1 MINNRNFLVLLL
13 LLLASALQAQ
23 TINGTWHGQLD
34 LQTLKLSIVFHFDP
48 SKPTVDSPD
57 QGAKGIKA
65 QMDYISADSVS
76 ISMPTLNASFAGKRN
91 NGQIKG
97 TFIQNGLS
105 LPLVLTP
112 GEVKRNRPQTPR
124 PPFPYTT
131 EEVSF
136 INPIDSAVLAGTLT
150 YPTNY
155 NSDHRCPVLL
165 MVSGSGLQDRNEA
178 LMDHQP
184 FAVIADHLARHGIAT
199 LRYDDRS
206 VGQSTGDASNA
217 TSLQFMEDAAAG
229 IQLLRSKG
237 SFSDVGVLGHSEG
250 GMIAFML
257 AARKQADFI
266 VTIGA
271 PGLRGDSI
279 LLLQNKLAAKQAGTN
294 LKTDIRQVRQAIK
307 AQGNP
312 WLDFFIDYDP
322 SADIAE
328 ADCPALV
335 LNGAKDMQVYAE
347 PNIAAIRRNM
357 PKDTPYTIKVY
368 PGLNHLMQH
377 CTTGLPAEYAN
388 IEETIAEEVLDDIS
402 EWLAKLPLK

>member
-13 LLLASALQAQ
+13 FLMASALQTQ

-48 SKPTVDSPD
+48 SSPTVDSPD

-76 ISMPTLNASFAGKRN
+76 ISMPTLNASFVGRHK

-97 TFIQNGLS
+97 TFKQNGMP

-217 TSLQFMEDAAAG
+217 TSLQFMEDAVAG

-279 LLLQNKLAAKQAGTN
+279 LLLQNELAAKQTGTN

-377 CTTGLPAEYAN
+377 CTTGLPAEYAD

>member
-13 LLLASALQAQ
+13 FLMASALQTQ

-48 SKPTVDSPD
+48 SSPTVDSPD

-76 ISMPTLNASFAGKRN
+76 ISMPTLNASFVGRHK

-97 TFIQNGLS
+97 TFKQNGMP

-217 TSLQFMEDAAAG
+217 TSLQFMEDAVAG

-279 LLLQNKLAAKQAGTN
+279 LLLQNELAAKQTGTN

>member
-1 MINNRNFLVLLL
+1 MTNNRNYLLL
-13 LLLASALQAQ
+13 LLLMLASALQAQ

-48 SKPTVDSPD
+48 SNPTVDSPD

-65 QMDYISADSVS
+65 NMDFISADSVS
-76 ISMPTLNASFAGKRN
+76 ISMPTLNASFSGKRT
-91 NGQIKG
+91 NGLIKG
-97 TFIQNGLS
+97 SFKQNGMS
-105 LPLVLTP
+105 LPLVLIP
-112 GEVKRNRPQTPR
+112 GDVKRNRPQTPR

-131 EEVSF
+131 EEVWF
-136 INPIDSAVLAGTLT
+136 TNPVDSAVLAGTLT
-150 YPTNY
+150 FPTNY
-155 NSDHRCPVLL
+155 SSDHRCPVLL

-178 LMDHQP
+178 LMEHQP

-206 VGQSTGDASNA
+206 AGQSTGDASNA

-237 SFSDVGVLGHSEG
+237 CFSDIGILGHSEG

-279 LLLQNKLAAKQAGTN
+279 LLLQNELAVQQAGTN
-294 LKTDIRQVRQAIK
+294 MKIDIRQLRQTIK

-322 SADIAE
+322 SGDIAE

-347 PNIAAIRRNM
+347 PNTSAIRRHM
-357 PKDTPYTIKVY
+357 PKDAPYTFKVY

-377 CTTGLPAEYAN
+377 CTTGLPNEYAD
-388 IEETIAEEVLDDIS
+388 IEETFAEEVLDDIT